1 MKVYRYVNGRKIE
14 QEPCANPPAQQN
26 SLPVQVPQRV
36 IKKYGNP
43 PANVQVVPNAAPSKG
58 CGCGK

>member
-14 QEPCANPPAQQN
+14 QEPCVSNSPAQN
-26 SLPVQVPQRV
+26 NPSPKPQRV